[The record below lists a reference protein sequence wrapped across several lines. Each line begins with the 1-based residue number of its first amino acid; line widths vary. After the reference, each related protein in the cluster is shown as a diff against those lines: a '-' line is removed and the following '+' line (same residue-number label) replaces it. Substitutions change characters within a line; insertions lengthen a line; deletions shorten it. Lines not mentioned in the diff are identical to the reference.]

1 VGQVAVVRRRGLNE
15 QWYGRDQIEAHYRE
29 LLHAFPLAAVARLR
43 GFSESFPE
51 YGAP

>member
-1 VGQVAVVRRRGLNE
+1 MAWTE